1 MSWIDIVLNGIFTG
15 LGTGIGVIIA
25 ELWIRD
31 RIQTNKSKLDNKFK
45 NIRSQLFFS
54 DKDGG

>member
-1 MSWIDIVLNGIFTG
+1 VLNGIFTG